1 MHVDLDAFYAS
12 VEQLRR
18 PELRGKP
25 VIVGGAGVEGERGVV
40 AATSYEAGP
49 FGVRSAM
56 PLSRAR
62 RLCPPAV
69 VIPCDFPAYREASKS
84 VFAILDRYSPV
95 IEPIALD
102 EAYLD
107 LTGEDALMG
116 PADSVAVRLRDEVKS
131 RCGLDLS
138 IGVASCK
145 LVAKVASELRKPRG
159 LVVVPP
165 GEEASFLAPLPLS
178 RLPGCGPATAVKL
191 ERVGV
196 RTIGDLA
203 ALPDPLLGELFGQYG
218 RALGSHARGIDAS
231 PVMPPGDPKSI
242 SREITFDRDVSDA
255 RKVRE
260 TALGLLQDVGQSL
273 RAHGLSARTVL
284 LKIRYQPFDTQSRQA
299 TLPYPTDRA
308 DQLARPPRPLLEPQ
322 PAAPPPPPPLGA
334 GPSTLQP
341 APPHLDPPEGEVI
354 ATARIAGIQAAKRT
368 SDLIPMC
375 HPLSLTLIDVDCVA
389 DDRLPGIRIESRV
402 RCEGKTG
409 AEMEALTA
417 VAVAAL
423 TVVDMAK
430 SADRWMA
437 IEGVELVEKGGGKSG
452 DLRRPARFRS

>member
-25 VIVGGAGVEGERGVV
+25 VIVGGAGVTGERGVV
-40 AATSYEAGP
+40 AAASYEARP

-62 RLCPPAV
+62 RLCPNGIFV
-69 VIPCDFPAYREASKS
+69 PCDFHAYREASKS

-116 PADSVAVRLRDEVKS
+116 PPETVAVRLRDEVKAG
-131 RCGLDLS
+131 CGLDLS

-159 LVVVPP
+159 LVVVRA
-165 GEEASFLAPLPLS
+165 GEEAAFLAPMPLS
-178 RLPGCGPATAVKL
+178 RLPGCGPATAVRL

-196 RTIGDLA
+196 RTVGELA

-218 RALGSHARGIDAS
+218 RQLGAHARGIDPS

-242 SREITFDRDVSDA
+242 SREVTFDRDLTDPS
-255 RKVRE
+255 KVRE
-260 TALGLLQDVGQSL
+260 TALALLQDVGQSL
-273 RAHGLSARTVL
+273 RAHGLSARTVV
-284 LKIRYQPFDTQSRQA
+284 LKIRYQPFDTLSRQA
-299 TLPYPTDRA
+299 TLPYPTDRD
-308 DQLARPPRPLLEPQ
+308 DQLAGALRQLLQTQLDPARPIRLIGAGVSNLEPGATQLSLLENRSSRLAMLDEQ
-322 PAAPPPPPPLGA
+322 LDELRGRYGDHVIARGPAAR
-334 GPSTLQP
+334 
-341 APPHLDPPEGEVI
+341 PHQKDVRRDDLD
-354 ATARIAGIQAAKRT
+354 
-368 SDLIPMC
+368 
-375 HPLSLTLIDVDCVA
+375 
-389 DDRLPGIRIESRV
+389 
-402 RCEGKTG
+402 
-409 AEMEALTA
+409 AL
-417 VAVAAL
+417 
-423 TVVDMAK
+423 
-430 SADRWMA
+430 R
-437 IEGVELVEKGGGKSG
+437 
-452 DLRRPARFRS
+452 

>member
-40 AATSYEAGP
+40 AAASYEARP

-62 RLCPPAV
+62 RLCPKAV
-69 VIPCDFPAYREASKS
+69 FVPCDFPAYREAAKS
-84 VFAILDRYSPV
+84 VFGILDRYSPV

-107 LTGEDALMG
+107 LTGEDALLG
-116 PADSVAVRLRDEVKS
+116 PADRVGLRLRDEVKS

-165 GEEASFLAPLPLS
+165 GTEAAFLAPLPLGK
-178 RLPGCGPATAVKL
+178 LPGCGPATAVRL

-203 ALPDPLLGELFGQYG
+203 ALPDLLLGELFGQYG
-218 RALGSHARGIDAS
+218 RLLGAHARGVDPS
-231 PVMPPGDPKSI
+231 PVLPPGYPKSI
-242 SREITFDRDVSDA
+242 SREVTFDRDVREA
-255 RKVRE
+255 GKVRA
-260 TALGLLQDVGQSL
+260 TALGLLQDVAHSL
-273 RAHGLSARTVL
+273 RAHRLSARTVV
-284 LKIRYQPFDTQSRQA
+284 LKIRYQPFDTLSRQA
-299 TLPYPTDRA
+299 TLPFPTDRD
-308 DQLARPPRPLLEPQ
+308 DQLGSALRHLLETQLAPDRPERLIGAGVSNLEAGATQ
-322 PAAPPPPPPLGA
+322 LSLLESRSPRLAMLDAQLDELRGRIGDHVISRGSAAP
-334 GPSTLQP
+334 SHQ
-341 APPHLDPPEGEVI
+341 
-354 ATARIAGIQAAKRT
+354 
-368 SDLIPMC
+368 
-375 HPLSLTLIDVDCVA
+375 
-389 DDRLPGIRIESRV
+389 
-402 RCEGKTG
+402 
-409 AEMEALTA
+409 
-417 VAVAAL
+417 
-423 TVVDMAK
+423 
-430 SADRWMA
+430 
-437 IEGVELVEKGGGKSG
+437 
-452 DLRRPARFRS
+452 

>member
-25 VIVGGAGVEGERGVV
+25 VIVGGAGSEGERGVV
-40 AATSYEAGP
+40 AAASYEARP

-62 RLCPPAV
+62 RLCPNAV
-69 VIPCDFPAYREASKS
+69 FVPCDFPAYREASKS
-84 VFAILDRYSPV
+84 VFGILDRYSPV

-107 LTGEDALMG
+107 LTGEEALLG
-116 PADSVAVRLRDEVKS
+116 PPGTVAVRLRDEVKT

-159 LVVVPP
+159 LVVVPA
-165 GEEASFLAPLPLS
+165 GGEASFLGPLPLS

-191 ERVGV
+191 ERLGV

-218 RALGSHARGIDAS
+218 RALGAHARGIDPS

-242 SREITFDRDVSDA
+242 SREITFDRDVSDQG
-255 RKVRE
+255 KLRE

-273 RAHGLSARTVL
+273 RGHRLSARTVV

-299 TLPYPTDRA
+299 TLPYPTDRD
-308 DQLARPPRPLLEPQ
+308 DQLAAALRQLLETQLDPSRPIRLIGTGVSNLEHGATQLSLLESRSSRLAMLDEQLDELRGRYGDHVIARGAAPRPHQ
-322 PAAPPPPPPLGA
+322 KDVRRDD
-334 GPSTLQP
+334 
-341 APPHLDPPEGEVI
+341 LD
-354 ATARIAGIQAAKRT
+354 
-368 SDLIPMC
+368 
-375 HPLSLTLIDVDCVA
+375 
-389 DDRLPGIRIESRV
+389 
-402 RCEGKTG
+402 
-409 AEMEALTA
+409 AL
-417 VAVAAL
+417 
-423 TVVDMAK
+423 
-430 SADRWMA
+430 R
-437 IEGVELVEKGGGKSG
+437 
-452 DLRRPARFRS
+452 

>member
-25 VIVGGAGVEGERGVV
+25 VIVGGAGVPGERGVV
-40 AATSYEAGP
+40 AAASYEARP

-62 RLCPPAV
+62 RLCPNAIFV
-69 VIPCDFPAYREASKS
+69 PCDFKAYREASKA
-84 VFAILDRYSPV
+84 VFDILDRYSPF

-107 LTGEDALMG
+107 ITGQEALMG
-116 PADSVAVRLRDEVKS
+116 PPETVATRLRDEVKA

-159 LVVVPP
+159 LVVVRS
-165 GEEASFLAPLPLS
+165 GDEAAFLAPLPLAK
-178 RLPGCGPATAVKL
+178 LPGCGPSTATKL

-218 RALGSHARGIDAS
+218 RTLGAHARGTDPT
-231 PVMPPGDPKSI
+231 PVLPPGDPKSI
-242 SREITFDRDVSDA
+242 SREVTFDHDLSDSA
-255 RKVRE
+255 KVRE
-260 TALGLLQDVGQSL
+260 TALGLLQDVAHSL
-273 RAHGLSARTVL
+273 RAHGLSARTVV

-299 TLPYPTDRA
+299 TLPHPTDR
-308 DQLARPPRPLLEPQ
+308 DDELAAALRHLLETQ
-322 PAAPPPPPPLGA
+322 LDRSRRVRLIGA
-334 GPSTLQP
+334 GVSNLEAGTTQLNLLEARSSRRAQ
-341 APPHLDPPEGEVI
+341 LDEQLDGLRERYGDQVI
-354 ATARIAGIQAAKRT
+354 ARGPAVRMHQKDVRRD
-368 SDLIPMC
+368 DLDA
-375 HPLSLTLIDVDCVA
+375 L
-389 DDRLPGIRIESRV
+389 REPGR
-402 RCEGKTG
+402 
-409 AEMEALTA
+409 
-417 VAVAAL
+417 
-423 TVVDMAK
+423 
-430 SADRWMA
+430 
-437 IEGVELVEKGGGKSG
+437 
-452 DLRRPARFRS
+452 